1 MKKAPLTTG
10 KQSKELKCITNVQVL
25 YNHEPGISI
34 WSIACSYF
42 LFFNLQILSATLLL
56 NCGSLS
62 SVLDRDKSMV
72 TDPSS

>member
-34 WSIACSYF
+34 RSIAC
-42 LFFNLQILSATLLL
+42 NEQLLIIF
-56 NCGSLS
+56 
-62 SVLDRDKSMV
+62 
-72 TDPSS
+72 